1 MRILRDGLI
10 ARCPSFRVRCGVAGP
25 APPSLRPGRITSS
38 CLKAFY
44 LALLGGRTERERER
58 EREREERRGENSKTY
73 GIFFYPHTHLCLSSP
88 PACLP
93 RGNESPFA
101 SSQRSDITFRFAR
114 AELQACLQF
123 LPLSWTRT
131 YRAWCVCGSSGAP
144 IPLFYPHNTT
154 MHLWRLGLLE
164 IGHHSLCLTLCVYSP
179 LSISHRSTEAEKYRR
194 KEREKERIFNRSVAS
209 SKIVSPLECGCA
221 VHVLLKSRITS

>member
-58 EREREERRGENSKTY
+58 ERREGRRIARLMAS
-73 GIFFYPHTHLCLSSP
+73 FFTRTHISASPLLP
-88 PACLP
+88 PACREGTSRHSRRRSAVTLHFGLP
-93 RGNESPFA
+93 
-101 SSQRSDITFRFAR
+101 AR
-114 AELQACLQF
+114 NCRRVYNSCLS
-123 LPLSWTRT
+123 LLDAYVS
-131 YRAWCVCGSSGAP
+131 CVVCMCVVVGAP
-144 IPLFYPHNTT
+144 ITLFYPHNTT

-179 LSISHRSTEAEKYRR
+179 LSISHRSTEAEKYRG

-209 SKIVSPLECGCA
+209 SKMVSPLECGCA
-221 VHVLLKSRITS
+221 VHVLLKS